1 MNHHGTQS
9 NLTCPPMLTTRQQ
22 CLVLCDMFFRRMCR
36 RICYVH
42 FCCQPTPQ
50 MQNYSSLWLITYQE
64 NSALVP
70 LCLHVHGWRS
80 CHNWIAFW
88 FHCLDQTG
96 CFWMWVYTLFHP
108 REVVASQ
115 KMSPWLNNV
124 LLDVIKIVNHSK
136 VHALNQGL
144 SAQLGEEMDTVHV
157 FSSTQKW
164 DGCLKVDHSQSVCI
178 TRVTSEIS
186 FRKTVT
192 TGSTLQW
199 HRMGHKSCLFM
210 WHI

>member
-1 MNHHGTQS
+1 
-9 NLTCPPMLTTRQQ
+9 
-22 CLVLCDMFFRRMCR
+22 
-36 RICYVH
+36 
-42 FCCQPTPQ
+42 
-50 MQNYSSLWLITYQE
+50 
-64 NSALVP
+64 
-70 LCLHVHGWRS
+70 
-80 CHNWIAFW
+80 
-88 FHCLDQTG
+88 
-96 CFWMWVYTLFHP
+96 
-108 REVVASQ
+108 
-115 KMSPWLNNV
+115 MSPWLNNV

-210 WHI
+210 WRLTYSTNSIHHFREKDNCVQALDKVAAFKTKLELWGQVSIAIFDISNISRGRKRLSQGLLSPSWCTLSQLSKEFGHYFPTTKYPQTGKEWNHDLFVNKPGESTLSTL